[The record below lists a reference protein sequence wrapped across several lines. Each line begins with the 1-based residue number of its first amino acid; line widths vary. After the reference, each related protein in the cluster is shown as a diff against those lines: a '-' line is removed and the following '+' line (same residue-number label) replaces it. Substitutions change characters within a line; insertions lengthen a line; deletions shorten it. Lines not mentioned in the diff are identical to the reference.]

1 MQHITQAKATE
12 LSTSTE
18 KPFAGD
24 ESLTEQ
30 ERNTE
35 LKDLIVY
42 VEKLPTKDT
51 YPDVTID
58 TNDYGDFF
66 KPIANQDN
74 LPKSPKAVSGDMGGA
89 PEWFTAIYNDKTL
102 LTIGGR
108 DITVKETFWAASGT
122 LVIILIVVAI
132 CLAVSFWKRKRIA
145 AEARRASNYIRRS
158 TATLRASIRKAR
170 GKPTPEEEVKP
181 MTDQEINKVANEQ
194 GANKGEK
201 ELLKDMMKA

>member
-1 MQHITQAKATE
+1 
-12 LSTSTE
+12 
-18 KPFAGD
+18 
-24 ESLTEQ
+24 
-30 ERNTE
+30 
-35 LKDLIVY
+35 
-42 VEKLPTKDT
+42 
-51 YPDVTID
+51 
-58 TNDYGDFF
+58 
-66 KPIANQDN
+66 
-74 LPKSPKAVSGDMGGA
+74 MGGA
-89 PEWFTAIYNDKTL
+89 PEWFTKIYNDKKL

-181 MTDQEINKVANEQ
+181 MTD
-194 GANKGEK
+194 
-201 ELLKDMMKA
+201 

>member
-1 MQHITQAKATE
+1 M
-12 LSTSTE
+12 
-18 KPFAGD
+18 
-24 ESLTEQ
+24 
-30 ERNTE
+30 
-35 LKDLIVY
+35 
-42 VEKLPTKDT
+42 
-51 YPDVTID
+51 
-58 TNDYGDFF
+58 
-66 KPIANQDN
+66 
-74 LPKSPKAVSGDMGGA
+74 PKNPAASSIGEA
-89 PEWFTAIYNDKTL
+89 PGWFTKIYNDKTL